1 MTREKYGQQR
11 REEQSKG
18 EERRGEKK
26 ERRGEASRQE
36 KSRAEHRRGH
46 ASTREESTVQ
56 QRRERHKEES
66 GRLRAVPSATF
77 ATTSARAGVS
87 RIRRRPPAAA
97 KRRLETLSNTRAN
110 VGSRASAAALG
121 TARAE
126 PQSGKGGCQTPR
138 YPARPAL
145 SRREAVMVAHHRRAR
160 ASHRT
165 PLRTVFKYRIQVRPR
180 GP

>member
-56 QRRERHKEES
+56 QRRERHTEES
-66 GRLRAVPSATF
+66 GRLHNVPSATF
-77 ATTSARAGVS
+77 AKPSACAGVS
-87 RIRRRPPAAA
+87 RIRRRPPATATQTLETLRNTPDNLLAHARRPPHSAPHGPSPDPARGGA
-97 KRRLETLSNTRAN
+97 KRRDIRRATPCR
-110 VGSRASAAALG
+110 GARRLLWTIIAASARHIACPIMG
-121 TARAE
+121 
-126 PQSGKGGCQTPR
+126 PTP
-138 YPARPAL
+138 
-145 SRREAVMVAHHRRAR
+145 
-160 ASHRT
+160 
-165 PLRTVFKYRIQVRPR
+165 
-180 GP
+180 